1 MFRKNEVDDLLE
13 IVSFW
18 RISYL
23 FVIVCT
29 YFESLR
35 EIEEGEK
42 EFYPSQ
48 AVSSSKYGHVA

>member
-1 MFRKNEVDDLLE
+1 VDDLLE